1 MSSLEKGSV
10 STEDGATRSNT
21 RLSNE
26 SEIRTED
33 KSKDSRCEVEN
44 EELWSTHH
52 PLDLDRRFHRGSVA
66 IRRLVEEKLETLPER
81 LIRNIAPPC

>member
-44 EELWSTHH
+44 EELWSAHH
-52 PLDLDRRFHRGSVA
+52 PLDLDHRLSSRISCASVSRGKA
-66 IRRLVEEKLETLPER
+66 
-81 LIRNIAPPC
+81 